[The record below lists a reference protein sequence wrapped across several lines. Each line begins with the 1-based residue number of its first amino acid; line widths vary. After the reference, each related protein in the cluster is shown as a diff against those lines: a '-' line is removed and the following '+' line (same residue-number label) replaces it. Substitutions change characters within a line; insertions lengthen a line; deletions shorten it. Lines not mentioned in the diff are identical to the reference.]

1 MQGFKESFA
10 RFRRKPAFTGFIL
23 FLFAFI
29 LNVVLQGPTNFFSPN
44 SLSIM
49 FSSNMPFLLIV
60 IAQGVLL
67 MSGTMDISIGIQ
79 LALVNVVIIMT
90 TQQWGVS
97 FVMGSIFGI
106 IAALIAS
113 AVLWVMISLL
123 RLPDLLAGFALTY
136 IIRGVNVFIMNIP
149 QGTVARELFRAYNSL
164 IFGFIPASVVALVL
178 VLLIWSYCKR
188 TAFGTHIYAVGANP
202 QNAYAAGI
210 SPAKVQFKAFMV
222 KGLITGIAGI
232 CLTLMTA
239 SGNPLQAE
247 EWGLRSLAAAIIGG
261 FTFGGWGT
269 VACAVYGAGFLVMI
283 QNSVYFLFNTLAR
296 LVPGLMITSF
306 WHNFIADSIIFL
318 GLLTTIITVRGQRE
332 ALRINLEKKYM
343 KRGGANA
350 E

>member
-1 MQGFKESFA
+1 MQIAKESFA
-10 RFRRKPAFTGFIL
+10 RFRRTPAFTGFVL
-23 FLFAFI
+23 FLFALI
-29 LNVVLQGPTNFFSPN
+29 LNVVLQGPGNFFSPN
-44 SLSIM
+44 SLSIL
-49 FSSNMPFLLIV
+49 FSSNIPFLLIV

-79 LALVNVVIIMT
+79 LALVNVVTIMT
-90 TQQWGVS
+90 VQQWGIP
-97 FVMGSIFGI
+97 FVMGSVLGIF
-106 IAALIAS
+106 AAMLAS
-113 AVLWVMISLL
+113 AVLWVMISIL

-164 IFGFIPASVVALVL
+164 IFGFIPASVIALVIT
-178 VLLIWSYCKR
+178 LLIWSYCRR

-202 QNAYAAGI
+202 QNAFAAGI
-210 SPAKVQFKAFMV
+210 SPAKVQFQAFML

-269 VACAVYGAGFLVMI
+269 ISCAVYGAGFLVMI
-283 QNSVYFLFNTLAR
+283 QNSVYFLFNALAR
-296 LVPGLMITSF
+296 IVPGLMITSF

-343 KRGGANA
+343 KRGEANA
-350 E
+350 K